1 MILRVQKNVL
11 QFVSET
17 IKMDLNEKS
26 FPKQNIIQTP
36 KFIALL
42 YTLKIC
48 LQERNSQLRAAN
60 QLEAVATHRSSPIN
74 PQRTLVNPYLGNPI
88 NPTRVSTI
96 FTNQQRYFG
105 AQSMYQQNQTSTP
118 TFVDNQLPNY
128 EDLFPN
134 DPNKI

>member
-1 MILRVQKNVL
+1 M
-11 QFVSET
+11 
-17 IKMDLNEKS
+17 
-26 FPKQNIIQTP
+26 
-36 KFIALL
+36 
-42 YTLKIC
+42 
-48 LQERNSQLRAAN
+48 QERNSQLRAAN

-134 DPNKI
+134 DQNKIW